1 MKLERI
7 VQIHVAALA
16 IIGAV
21 LLGIG
26 QQSPIFTFL
35 AVFAA
40 VTSVIFT
47 DILGWFYLNR
57 LIANLAALCA
67 LFFSLND
74 FLQPAMRTQLLA
86 IANLLIYLQ
95 IVLFYQQ
102 KTPRLYWQLAVLSLL
117 QVVVSAALNVGFEF
131 GLVLILY
138 AVVAFSTLAVLHVHR
153 EGLRVV
159 ELAARWRSQREEAEP
174 ADRSSGEAAGR
185 WRRWLRREPMTRP
198 LISSVRLGQQV
209 IAGGL
214 LRQIAAI
221 GFSTLVFAFV
231 LFFTAPRLDSSSR
244 RGYQVRPTRLVG
256 FSAEVTLGEMTSILE
271 NSDTVMRVSFRD
283 AASGRPYR
291 VYGEPYFRG
300 AVLTEYAYEDGF
312 ARWRQPEDGIGVRLS
327 RPSPSRNLVR
337 QDVTL
342 QPVRE
347 TVLFAIS
354 PVYRCNQTPPDVRV
368 RPRTEQLYYKSHF
381 RERPRQEYRYSVV
394 TTGLLGGI
402 QLDVTPLPGG
412 VTDLMDW
419 DLIHFDAARFP
430 QIKQIADEIVGREK
444 ATRIKRADIVRRLR
458 DHFLRPG
465 AYTYTLDLARVHRQR
480 WRDPI
485 EDFVGNHRSGHC
497 EYFASALVMMLR
509 SQGIPARIVVGFRGG
524 EYNALGGYYQVMQ
537 RHAHAWVEAYLPPDE
552 ARSESPPEADVSPL
566 GGWLRVDPTPGSDI
580 DRARQLQRGWIDVV
594 DDVLDYASTM
604 WTDYILGLTAKRQQ
618 ESIYEPMANQTRPE
632 TWASVRQRLSEI
644 RRHGQR
650 WAARITPFLGA
661 AVFSV
666 LAVSALWYWR
676 RGRASGN
683 ESPRASRW
691 QWRWQWRPS
700 GGESARRRS
709 APTVTVEF
717 YKRLEA
723 ALNQLGLSR
732 SIGQTPRELAFQAG
746 ERLAALSPQ
755 AGAAQLPPRI
765 VEVFYRV
772 RFGQNDLA
780 DHDRTEIDGLLAR
793 LEEAVRRIMEPP
805 TPRAQS

>member
-21 LLGIG
+21 LLGMG
-26 QQSPIFTFL
+26 QQSPLFTSL

-74 FLQPAMRTQLLA
+74 FLRPEMQTQLLA

-102 KTPRLYWQLAVLSLL
+102 KNPRLYWQLTVLSLL

-174 ADRSSGEAAGR
+174 PDRSSEDAADR

-231 LFFTAPRLDSSSR
+231 LFFTAPRLDSSAR
-244 RGYQVRPTRLVG
+244 RGYQARPTRLVG
-256 FSAEVTLGEMTSILE
+256 FSEEVTLDEMTSILE
-271 NSDTVMRVSFRD
+271 SSDTVMRVSFRD

-300 AVLTEYAYEDGF
+300 VVLTKYVYDDGV
-312 ARWRQPEDGIGVRLS
+312 ARWRRPAKFAGDVLS
-327 RPSPSRNLVR
+327 VPPPSRSLVR

-342 QPVRE
+342 QPVKE
-347 TVLFAIS
+347 TVLFAIC
-354 PVYRCNQTPPDVRV
+354 PVYRCDQTPPDIRV
-368 RPRTEQLYYKSHF
+368 RPRTEQLYYETFF

-394 TTGLLGGI
+394 TTGLLGGV
-402 QLDVTPLPGG
+402 QLDVTPLPGD
-412 VTDLMDW
+412 VTNLMDF
-419 DLIHFDAARFP
+419 DLLAFDEARFP
-430 QIKQIADEIVGREK
+430 QIKKIADEIVGQEK
-444 ATRIKRADIVRRLR
+444 ATRLKRADIVRRLR
-458 DHFLRPG
+458 DHFLKPG
-465 AYTYTLDLARVHRQR
+465 AYNYTLDFARVHRQG

-485 EDFVGNHRSGHC
+485 EDFVANHRSGHC

-509 SQGIPARIVVGFRGG
+509 SQGIPARMVVGFRGG
-524 EYNALGGYYQVMQ
+524 EYNALGDYYQVMQ
-537 RHAHAWVEAYLPPDE
+537 RHAHAWVEVYLPPDE
-552 ARSESPPEADVSPL
+552 ARSESPPEADASPL

-580 DRARQLQRGWIDVV
+580 DRARQLQQGWMDVV

-618 ESIYEPMANQTRPE
+618 ESIYEPMAHQARPE
-632 TWASVRQRLSEI
+632 TWASVLQRLNEI
-644 RRHGQR
+644 RRHAQG
-650 WAARITPFLGA
+650 WAASITPFLGA
-661 AVFSV
+661 ALFLV

-676 RGRASGN
+676 RGRTNSRASPG
-683 ESPRASRW
+683 ASRW
-691 QWRWQWRPS
+691 QWRWS
-700 GGESARRRS
+700 LGESARRRS
-709 APTVTVEF
+709 AATLTVEF
-717 YKRLEA
+717 YGRLEA

-732 SIGQTPRELAFQAG
+732 GIGQTPRELAFQAG

-765 VEVFYRV
+765 VEIFYRV
-772 RFGQNDLA
+772 RFGQDDLA
-780 DHDRTEIDGLLAR
+780 DHDRSEIDGLLAR
-793 LEEAVRRIMEPP
+793 LEEAVRRIVEPP
-805 TPRAQS
+805 VPPAQS